1 MNGRLLCILYCSFLC
16 SCLICNNAKAGFGQG
31 SAGTEGGNEPR
42 YLVEMPTAGMLA
54 KSTLGLDIDFFQ
66 EGGVLVGLNIG
77 LFNRFS
83 LGVSYG
89 GSGLIGSDEA
99 VMNPAPGVNAK
110 LRIIEENSVLP
121 ALALGFDSQGREG
134 YMNDLDR
141 YRIKSPGFY
150 VAGSKNY
157 SLLGFFSIHGG
168 VNYSLEGDEKK
179 PNFFIGIEK
188 TVGSVISLV
197 AEYNSALNDAGD
209 DAVAKGRGYLNL
221 GFRWAVGGGLT
232 LGVDLKDLLDN
243 AGTVTIGNRG
253 VRLEYI
259 TSF

>member
-1 MNGRLLCILYCSFLC
+1 M
-16 SCLICNNAKAGFGQG
+16 CNNAKAGFGQG

-42 YLVEMPTAGMLA
+42 YLVDTPTAGMLA

-66 EGGVLVGLNIG
+66 EGGMLVGLNIG

-110 LRIIEENSVLP
+110 LRIIEENSALP

-134 YMNDLDR
+134 YMKDLDR

-168 VNYSLEGDEKK
+168 VNYSLEGNEKK
-179 PNFFIGIEK
+179 PNFFVGVEK
-188 TVGSVISLV
+188 TVGPVISLV

-243 AGTVTIGNRG
+243 EGTVTIGNRG